1 MVLFKGFIHVQ
12 VVVFKSHITYKLFL
26 CLTNNADEKDVVG
39 RMPLFEFYALSYL
52 VNYPSRCGLTAYPGA
67 MPKGGKI

>member
-1 MVLFKGFIHVQ
+1 M
-12 VVVFKSHITYKLFL
+12 Y
-26 CLTNNADEKDVVG
+26 DEKDVVG

-67 MPKGGKI
+67 MPKRGKI